1 MKPRLY
7 LISIAFAIIA
17 SLFAHGKFNI
27 FQIVIINFL
36 NKELM
41 VSTEMVISLVILF
54 TLFLVLLMGLLD
66 KVFFTKKE
74 REKTNKED

>member
-27 FQIVIINFL
+27 FQIVSINIL
-36 NKELM
+36 NKEIM
-41 VSTEMVISLVILF
+41 VSTEIVISLVILF

-74 REKTNKED
+74 GKKTNKED

>member
-74 REKTNKED
+74 EKKTNKED

>member
-27 FQIVIINFL
+27 FQIVSINIL
-36 NKELM
+36 NKEIM
-41 VSTEMVISLVILF
+41 VSTEIVISLVILF

-74 REKTNKED
+74 GKKINKED